1 MTKRRASA
9 SWPTLFHRN
18 LATLTRMSVRAGS
31 RSMGRAL
38 EPLRARRE
46 APAGAGDWLPGLVF
60 GPTGAQRY
68 RVFRPTGVK
77 FGERLPLLVMLHG
90 CGQDAKSFAA
100 STRMNVVAARERF
113 LVLYPEQDRIS
124 NANGCWNWFDT
135 RSGRAHGEAALIM
148 AAISQVCLLHSADRD
163 RVAVAGLS
171 AGASMAALLVTR
183 HPERFT
189 SVTMHSGIAPGAAHS
204 TLSAVGAMQ
213 GRRSPRPL
221 PTTANAASA
230 SWPPLMVI
238 QGEVDAVVAVGNG
251 RAAAQV
257 WADAS
262 GARAGAERGVQRGKR
277 YPMTVT
283 DFKASGVT
291 KATLVQVGRL
301 GHAWSGGAQGERFS
315 DGNGPDASRMVWGFA
330 AKQFAAAARFA
341 AEPAASGRRASP

>member
-1 MTKRRASA
+1 MTKRRASS
-9 SWPTLFHRN
+9 SWPAVFHRN
-18 LATLTRMSVRAGS
+18 VATLTRMSMRAGS
-31 RSMGRAL
+31 RSLGRGFA
-38 EPLRARRE
+38 PLLVPRK

-68 RVFRPTGVK
+68 RVFRPAGVK
-77 FGERLPLLVMLHG
+77 FGERLPLMVMLHG

-113 LVLYPEQDRIS
+113 LVLYPEQDRLS
-124 NANGCWNWFDT
+124 NANGCWNWFET
-135 RSGRAHGEAALIM
+135 RSGRAQGEAARIM
-148 AAISQVCLLHSADRD
+148 AAIGQVCVLYAADRD

-171 AGASMAALLVTR
+171 SGASMAALLVTR

-189 SVTMHSGIAPGAAHS
+189 SVTMHSGIAPGAANS

-213 GRRSPRPL
+213 GRRTPASL
-221 PTTANAASA
+221 LASA
-230 SWPPLMVI
+230 SAAAAVWPPLLVI
-238 QGEVDAVVAVGNG
+238 QGEGDAVVAVGNG

-262 GARAGAERGVQRGKR
+262 GARAGAERGIQRGKR

-283 DFKASGVT
+283 DFKARGVT
-291 KATLVQVGRL
+291 RATLVQVGRL

-330 AKQFAAAARFA
+330 SRQFGDRV
-341 AEPAASGRRASP
+341 